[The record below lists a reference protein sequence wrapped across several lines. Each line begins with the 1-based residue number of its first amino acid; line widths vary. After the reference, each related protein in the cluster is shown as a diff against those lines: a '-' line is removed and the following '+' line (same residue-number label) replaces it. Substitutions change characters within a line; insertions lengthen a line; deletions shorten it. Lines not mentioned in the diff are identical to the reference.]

1 MCEETM
7 RKTDLEKLGSVAL
20 RFTAD
25 WCGPCKQFAPT
36 FEKVGAEYP
45 EVKKLPIPVGDFG
58 DLADDFE
65 VRGIPCTVFVK
76 DGQEVG
82 RLNGIQPEE
91 VVRKEFEKLK

>member
-1 MCEETM
+1 M
-7 RKTDLEKLGSVAL
+7 RKIDTEKLTLAI

-25 WCGPCKQFAPT
+25 WCNPCKQFAPT
-36 FEKVGAEYP
+36 FDAAAKDFP
-45 EVKKLPIPVGDFG
+45 EVMKLVAPVGEFG

-65 VRGIPCTVFVK
+65 VRGIPCTVFIK

-82 RLNGIQPEE
+82 RLNGSQPEE